1 MSLILKREIK
11 MKYLSDVVKAKHIA
25 EMRQINK
32 ENAQR
37 AKFQVA
43 KNLHPAI
50 GALMSAKGVRY
61 YAYIDGI
68 YTEGTVEQLTQKLI

>member
-1 MSLILKREIK
+1 MKTLAEI
-11 MKYLSDVVKAKHIA
+11 VKAKHIA

-32 ENAQR
+32 KNAQL

-50 GALMSAKGVRY
+50 GALMTAKGVKY
-61 YAYIDGI
+61 YAYVAGI
-68 YTEGTVEQLTQKLI
+68 YTEGTVEQLTAKLTLN

>member
-1 MSLILKREIK
+1 MQT
-11 MKYLSDVVKAKHIA
+11 LSEVVKAKHIA

-32 ENAQR
+32 ENAQK

-50 GALMSAKGVRY
+50 GALMTTKGVKY
-61 YAYIDGI
+61 YAYINGV
-68 YTEGTVEQLTQKLI
+68 YTEGSVEALTGKLI

>member
-1 MSLILKREIK
+1 
-11 MKYLSDVVKAKHIA
+11 MKTLAEVVKVKHIA

-32 ENAQR
+32 ENAQK

-50 GALMSAKGVRY
+50 GALMTTKGVKY
-61 YAYIDGI
+61 YAYINGV
-68 YTEGTVEQLTQKLI
+68 YTEGSVEALTGKLI

>member
-1 MSLILKREIK
+1 ML
-11 MKYLSDVVKAKHIA
+11 LSQVIKAKHIA

-50 GALMSAKGVRY
+50 GALMTAKGVKY
-61 YAYIDGI
+61 YAYINGI
-68 YTEGTVEQLTQKLI
+68 YTEGTVDQLTAKLN

>member
-1 MSLILKREIK
+1 MLLISVKGNE
-11 MKYLSDVVKAKHIA
+11 MKYLSDVIKAKHKA
-25 EMRQINK
+25 EAKLINK

-50 GALMSAKGVRY
+50 GALMTVKGVKY

-68 YTEGTVEQLTQKLI
+68 YTEGTVDQLTSKLN